1 VPCYPEEMLR
11 DPKKSSKTC
20 IRSPAPTTA
29 PARCRSDQIKRW
41 CNPRR
46 SPHYQSFGLHS
57 RWPPPYLSCRPRP
70 PLLLPSIMQTT
81 NCDRCYRRK
90 SKCDRLQPC
99 TSCSKSGAQ
108 CHYTDR
114 SKERTIRPD
123 VVDRLEKRLAQAEN
137 RNRSLAAEL
146 SRIRSA
152 ESQSSND
159 DPSSN
164 MSQRQGPVGSTN
176 RRSDVAAQ
184 VSILSTS
191 AAGERQYLGSTS
203 GVLFADLV
211 RASVDVP
218 HSRHPSPPTSTHPEN
233 SPDICEDIRSEIVRE
248 LPSKQLA
255 RKLIQAYLDH
265 DFLCYP
271 FLIPSEVHRILD
283 CLYSSGMTS
292 LSCYELFVV
301 DMLFAIS
308 TAQVSKYDWRQLPSA
323 ESHHAR
329 AMSTIGDVLRL
340 GGLQSLHAILLL
352 CQYRTGS
359 SIQDNSGSM
368 WLLVGIAARMC
379 FEMGLHKES
388 AFPLAG
394 PGDDDTTAKR
404 YLLQESKRR
413 SFWSILCMDRI
424 TSLILGRP
432 CAIRDDDFDHVCP
445 IEDPT
450 IYPSSSDKPMTPFVF
465 RHVVSYRLLC
475 GRIVSALHR
484 KKPSDATEQHVLQVK
499 QQLCADLERWKQDVE
514 QLQLEDSSQISSSC
528 HLSTEWYNL
537 LYSNAML
544 ILWRP
549 SPLLPD
555 ISHDANSL
563 QHIFDSAKQS
573 ITIYASL
580 HKSRKINYSWI
591 TLQSVFLAGLS
602 YVYACG
608 RHFRSRWRNS
618 SGPSLQK
625 DPTTIEVV
633 NDTRACSNVLVAVSE
648 RWNAMRNCHE
658 VFDRLSDAVLSDAIK
673 LQTAQAQHMARPI
686 LQQPVSVSSSFSNT
700 SMMTPRDATTFS
712 PLAVDTE
719 FLHCFDDLQQLYN
732 TQQIED
738 PIMELSQDWLGYL
751 GNGNEFAESAYH
763 MLSR

>member
-1 VPCYPEEMLR
+1 MQRETARRVFGRRPQLPLLR
-11 DPKKSSKTC
+11 VADQTRLSAGAT
-20 IRSPAPTTA
+20 PA
-29 PARCRSDQIKRW
+29 
-41 CNPRR
+41 
-46 SPHYQSFGLHS
+46 SPHITNPSASTADGCPS
-57 RWPPPYLSCRPRP
+57 PYLSCRPRP
-70 PLLLPSIMQTT
+70 PLLSPFIMQTT

-99 TSCSKSGAQ
+99 TSCSKGGAQ

-114 SKERTIRPD
+114 SKERTVRPD

-137 RNRSLAAEL
+137 RNKSLAAEL

-152 ESQSSND
+152 RSQSCND
-159 DPSSN
+159 DASGN
-164 MSQRQGPVGSTN
+164 MSQQARPASNTT

-218 HSRHPSPPTSTHPEN
+218 HSRHPSPPTTTHIEG
-233 SPDICEDIRSEIVRE
+233 SPDTPEYIRPEIPRE
-248 LPSKQLA
+248 LPSRNLA
-255 RKLIQAYLDH
+255 WKLVQAYLDH

-271 FLIPSEVHRILD
+271 FLMPSEIFSILD
-283 CLYSSGMTS
+283 CLYSSGLAS

-329 AMSTIGDVLRL
+329 AMSTISDVLRL
-340 GGLQSLHAILLL
+340 GGLQALHAILLL

-388 AFPLAG
+388 AYQLTG

-413 SFWSILCMDRI
+413 SFWSVLCMDRI

-445 IEDPT
+445 TEDPT
-450 IYPSSSDKPMTPFVF
+450 ICPTSSTDTPPAPFVF
-465 RHVVSYRLLC
+465 RHIVSYRLLC

-484 KKPSDATEQHVLQVK
+484 KKAPNTTEQHVLRIRQE
-499 QQLCADLERWKQDVE
+499 LCADLETWKQDVE
-514 QLQLEDSSQISSSC
+514 QLHLEHSSQISSSC

-608 RHFRSRWRNS
+608 RHFRSRWRNPTE
-618 SGPSLQK
+618 PSLQK

-648 RWNAMRNCHE
+648 RWNALRNCHE

-673 LQTAQAQHMARPI
+673 LQTAQAQHMAQPMI
-686 LQQPVSVSSSFSNT
+686 QQPMSISNASFGSGRL
-700 SMMTPRDATTFS
+700 MTPRDATTFS

-732 TQQIED
+732 MQQIED

-751 GNGNEFAESAYH
+751 GNGSEFPEPSYH
-763 MLSR
+763 MSGY

>member
-1 VPCYPEEMLR
+1 
-11 DPKKSSKTC
+11 
-20 IRSPAPTTA
+20 
-29 PARCRSDQIKRW
+29 
-41 CNPRR
+41 
-46 SPHYQSFGLHS
+46 
-57 RWPPPYLSCRPRP
+57 
-70 PLLLPSIMQTT
+70 
-81 NCDRCYRRK
+81 
-90 SKCDRLQPC
+90 
-99 TSCSKSGAQ
+99 
-108 CHYTDR
+108 
-114 SKERTIRPD
+114 
-123 VVDRLEKRLAQAEN
+123 
-137 RNRSLAAEL
+137 
-146 SRIRSA
+146 
-152 ESQSSND
+152 
-159 DPSSN
+159 
-164 MSQRQGPVGSTN
+164 MSQLPQAASNTS

-184 VSILSTS
+184 ISILSTS

-218 HSRHPSPPTSTHPEN
+218 HSRHPSPPITIHSEDSPEI
-233 SPDICEDIRSEIVRE
+233 SEEIRPDIPRE
-248 LPSKQLA
+248 LPPKKLA

-265 DFLCYP
+265 DFLSYP
-271 FLIPSEVHRILD
+271 FLTPLEIHRILD
-283 CLYSSGMTS
+283 CLYGSGIAS
-292 LSCYELFVV
+292 LTCYELFVI

-329 AMSTIGDVLRL
+329 AMSNIGGVLRL

-388 AFPLAG
+388 AYQLTG
-394 PGDDDTTAKR
+394 PGDDDATAKR

-413 SFWSILCMDRI
+413 SFWSVLCMDRI

-445 IEDPT
+445 MEDST
-450 IYPSSSDKPMTPFVF
+450 IIPSPSADGHIMPFVF
-465 RHVVSYRLLC
+465 RHIVSYRLLC
-475 GRIVSALHR
+475 GRVVSALHR
-484 KKPSDATEQHVLQVK
+484 KKASDVSEQHVLQIR
-499 QQLCADLERWKQDVE
+499 QELCADLEKWKQDVE
-514 QLQLEDSSQISSSC
+514 QLHLEQTPQTSSSC
-528 HLSTEWYNL
+528 HLSMEWYDL

-555 ISHDANSL
+555 VSHDAKAL
-563 QHIFDSAKQS
+563 QFIFESAKQS

-608 RHFRSRWRNS
+608 RHFRSRWRNPS
-618 SGPSLQK
+618 EPSLQK

-648 RWNAMRNCHE
+648 RWNALRNCHE
-658 VFDRLSDAVLSDAIK
+658 VFDRLSDAILSDAIK
-673 LQTAQAQHMARPI
+673 LQTAQAQQMAHSMVT
-686 LQQPVSVSSSFSNT
+686 QPVGMSNNSNFNNTLMT
-700 SMMTPRDATTFS
+700 SRDTTTFS

-732 TQQIED
+732 MQQIED

-751 GNGNEFAESAYH
+751 GNGSEFVEPPYQMSGY
-763 MLSR
+763 

>member
-1 VPCYPEEMLR
+1 
-11 DPKKSSKTC
+11 
-20 IRSPAPTTA
+20 
-29 PARCRSDQIKRW
+29 
-41 CNPRR
+41 
-46 SPHYQSFGLHS
+46 
-57 RWPPPYLSCRPRP
+57 
-70 PLLLPSIMQTT
+70 MQTA
-81 NCDRCYRRK
+81 NCDRCYHRK

-99 TSCSKSGAQ
+99 TSCCKSGSQ

-114 SKERTIRPD
+114 TRDRAIRPD
-123 VVDRLEKRLAQAEN
+123 VVSRLERRLAQAEN
-137 RNRSLAAEL
+137 RNKSLVAEL
-146 SRIRSA
+146 ARIRSVGP
-152 ESQSSND
+152 QSSYDDTPSTVSQHPRPND
-159 DPSSN
+159 N
-164 MSQRQGPVGSTN
+164 TN
-176 RRSDVAAQ
+176 RPSDVATQ

-218 HSRHPSPPTSTHPEN
+218 HSRHPSPPSTIHTED
-233 SPDICEDIRSEIVRE
+233 SPDTSGDVRAEIPRE
-248 LPSKQLA
+248 LPAKRLA
-255 RKLIQAYLDH
+255 QKLVQAYLDH

-271 FLIPSEVHRILD
+271 FLIPSEIHRILD
-283 CLYSSGMTS
+283 CLYSSGLAS
-292 LSCYELFVV
+292 LTCYELFVV

-388 AFPLAG
+388 AYPLTGPAR
-394 PGDDDTTAKR
+394 PGDDDATTRR

-413 SFWSILCMDRI
+413 SFWSVLCMDRI

-445 IEDPT
+445 EDDTT
-450 IYPSSSDKPMTPFVF
+450 ISSTSDRNGQTMPFVF
-465 RHVVSYRLLC
+465 KHIVSYRLLC
-475 GRIVSALHR
+475 GQIVAALHR
-484 KKPSDATEQHVLQVK
+484 KKSSEVSEQQVSRVR
-499 QQLCADLERWKQDVE
+499 QRLCADLDGWRQDVE
-514 QLQLEDSSQISSSC
+514 QLQLEQTSQTSSSC
-528 HLSTEWYNL
+528 HLSMEWYNL

-549 SPLLPD
+549 SPLLPEV
-555 ISHDANSL
+555 SHDATSL
-563 QHIFDSAKQS
+563 QFIFESAKQS

-608 RHFRSRWRNS
+608 RHFRSRWRNPS
-618 SGPSLQK
+618 QPSLQK

-648 RWNAMRNCHE
+648 RWNALRNCHE
-658 VFDRLSDAVLSDAIK
+658 VFDRLADAVLSDAIK
-673 LQTAQAQHMARPI
+673 LQTSQAQQLAQSMMP
-686 LQQPVSVSSSFSNT
+686 QPVNVNNGTFGNALV
-700 SMMTPRDATTFS
+700 TPRSSTTFS

-738 PIMELSQDWLGYL
+738 PIMELSHDWLGYL
-751 GNGNEFAESAYH
+751 GSGSDLVEPTYQMSGY
-763 MLSR
+763 

>member
-1 VPCYPEEMLR
+1 
-11 DPKKSSKTC
+11 
-20 IRSPAPTTA
+20 
-29 PARCRSDQIKRW
+29 
-41 CNPRR
+41 
-46 SPHYQSFGLHS
+46 
-57 RWPPPYLSCRPRP
+57 
-70 PLLLPSIMQTT
+70 MQTA
-81 NCDRCYRRK
+81 NCDRCYHRK
-90 SKCDRLQPC
+90 SKCDRVQPC

-114 SKERTIRPD
+114 ARDRAIRPD
-123 VVDRLEKRLAQAEN
+123 VVSRLERRLAQAEN
-137 RNRSLAAEL
+137 RNKSLAAEL
-146 SRIRSA
+146 AKIRSIGPP
-152 ESQSSND
+152 SSND
-159 DPSSN
+159 DTPSTV
-164 MSQRQGPVGSTN
+164 SQHSRPNDNAS

-184 VSILSTS
+184 VSILSTN

-218 HSRHPSPPTSTHPEN
+218 HSRHPSPPSTIHTED
-233 SPDICEDIRSEIVRE
+233 SPDTSEDVRAEIPRE
-248 LPSKQLA
+248 LPSKRLA
-255 RKLIQAYLDH
+255 QKLIQAYLDH

-271 FLIPSEVHRILD
+271 FLIPSEIYKILD
-283 CLYSSGMTS
+283 CLYSAGLAS
-292 LSCYELFVV
+292 LTCYELFVV

-388 AFPLAG
+388 AYPLTG

-404 YLLQESKRR
+404 YVLQESKRR
-413 SFWSILCMDRI
+413 SFWSVLCMDRI

-445 IEDPT
+445 NEDAT
-450 IYPSSSDKPMTPFVF
+450 ISLPSDTDRQTLPFVF
-465 RHVVSYRLLC
+465 KHILTYRLLC
-475 GRIVSALHR
+475 GRIVAALHR
-484 KKPSDATEQHVLQVK
+484 KKSSEVSEQHVLRIRQE
-499 QQLCADLERWKQDVE
+499 LCADLDGWKHHVE
-514 QLQLEDSSQISSSC
+514 QLHLEQTSQTSSSC
-528 HLSTEWYNL
+528 HLSMEWYNL

-555 ISHDANSL
+555 VSHDATSL
-563 QHIFDSAKQS
+563 QFIFESAKQS

-591 TLQSVFLAGLS
+591 TIQSVFLAGLS
-602 YVYACG
+602 YVYACS
-608 RHFRSRWRNS
+608 RHFRSRWRNPS
-618 SGPSLQK
+618 QPSLHK

-648 RWNAMRNCHE
+648 RWNALRNCHE
-658 VFDRLSDAVLSDAIK
+658 VFDRLADAVLSDAIK
-673 LQTAQAQHMARPI
+673 LQTAQAQQMAQAMLP
-686 LQQPVSVSSSFSNT
+686 QPVNVNNSTFGNALITARGS
-700 SMMTPRDATTFS
+700 TTFS

-751 GNGNEFAESAYH
+751 GTGSDLVEPTYQISGY
-763 MLSR
+763 

>member
-1 VPCYPEEMLR
+1 
-11 DPKKSSKTC
+11 
-20 IRSPAPTTA
+20 
-29 PARCRSDQIKRW
+29 
-41 CNPRR
+41 
-46 SPHYQSFGLHS
+46 
-57 RWPPPYLSCRPRP
+57 
-70 PLLLPSIMQTT
+70 
-81 NCDRCYRRK
+81 
-90 SKCDRLQPC
+90 
-99 TSCSKSGAQ
+99 
-108 CHYTDR
+108 
-114 SKERTIRPD
+114 
-123 VVDRLEKRLAQAEN
+123 
-137 RNRSLAAEL
+137 
-146 SRIRSA
+146 
-152 ESQSSND
+152 
-159 DPSSN
+159 
-164 MSQRQGPVGSTN
+164 MSQAPPAVSNTS

-184 VSILSTS
+184 ISILSTS
-191 AAGERQYLGSTS
+191 AAGDRQYLGSTS

-218 HSRHPSPPTSTHPEN
+218 HSRHPSPPITVHSEDSPEL
-233 SPDICEDIRSEIVRE
+233 SDEIRPEIPRE
-248 LPSKQLA
+248 LPPKKLA
-255 RKLIQAYLDH
+255 RKLIQAYLNH
-265 DFLCYP
+265 DFLSYP
-271 FLIPSEVHRILD
+271 FLIPSEIYRILD
-283 CLYSSGMTS
+283 CLYDSGLAS
-292 LSCYELFVV
+292 LTCYELFMI

-329 AMSTIGDVLRL
+329 AMSNIGGVLRL

-388 AFPLAG
+388 AYQLTG
-394 PGDDDTTAKR
+394 PGDDDATAKR
-404 YLLQESKRR
+404 FLLQESKRR
-413 SFWSILCMDRI
+413 SFWSVLCMDRI

-432 CAIRDDDFDHVCP
+432 CAIRDDDFDHICP
-445 IEDPT
+445 TEDPT
-450 IYPSSSDKPMTPFVF
+450 IVSYPRVEEQKTPFVF
-465 RHVVSYRLLC
+465 RHIVSYRLLC

-484 KKPSDATEQHVLQVK
+484 KKGSDVSEQRVLQIR
-499 QQLCADLERWKQDVE
+499 QELCADLERWKQDVE
-514 QLQLEDSSQISSSC
+514 QLHLEQNWQTSSSC

-555 ISHDANSL
+555 VSHDATSL
-563 QHIFDSAKQS
+563 QHIFNSAKQS

-608 RHFRSRWRNS
+608 RHFRSRWRNPS
-618 SGPSLQK
+618 ESSLQK

-648 RWNAMRNCHE
+648 RWNALRNCHE
-658 VFDRLSDAVLSDAIK
+658 VFDRLSDAILSDAIK
-673 LQTAQAQHMARPI
+673 LQTAQAQHMAHNMGT
-686 LQQPVSVSSSFSNT
+686 QPVGVNNNNNFNNT
-700 SMMTPRDATTFS
+700 LMTSHGTTTFS

-732 TQQIED
+732 MQQIED

-751 GNGNEFAESAYH
+751 GNGSEFVEPPYQMSGY
-763 MLSR
+763 

>member
-1 VPCYPEEMLR
+1 
-11 DPKKSSKTC
+11 
-20 IRSPAPTTA
+20 
-29 PARCRSDQIKRW
+29 
-41 CNPRR
+41 
-46 SPHYQSFGLHS
+46 
-57 RWPPPYLSCRPRP
+57 
-70 PLLLPSIMQTT
+70 MQTT

-99 TSCSKSGAQ
+99 ASCSKSEAQ
-108 CHYTDR
+108 CVYTDR
-114 SKERTIRPD
+114 TKERAVRPD
-123 VVDRLEKRLAQAEN
+123 VVDRLERRLAQAEN
-137 RNRSLAAEL
+137 RNKSLAAEL

-152 ESQSSND
+152 RSHASND
-159 DPSSN
+159 NADTNMRPEPPSDDITS
-164 MSQRQGPVGSTN
+164 
-176 RRSDVAAQ
+176 RRDDIAAQ

-218 HSRHPSPPTSTHPEN
+218 HSRHPSPPTTARTEYSPE
-233 SPDICEDIRSEIVRE
+233 SSDDVRVELPRE
-248 LPSKQLA
+248 LPSRKLA
-255 RKLIQAYLDH
+255 QKLIQAYLDH

-271 FLIPSEVHRILD
+271 FLIPSEIHRTLD
-283 CLYSSGMTS
+283 YLYNSGLTS

-329 AMSTIGDVLRL
+329 AMASIGDVLRF

-388 AFPLAG
+388 AFPLTG
-394 PGDDDTTAKR
+394 PGNDDTTSKR

-413 SFWSILCMDRI
+413 SFWSVLCMDRI

-432 CAIRDDDFDHVCP
+432 CAIRDDDFDHACP
-445 IEDPT
+445 FEDST
-450 IYPSSSDKPMTPFVF
+450 ISPPETDVGGSKPFVF
-465 RHVVSYRLLC
+465 KHIVSYRLLC
-475 GRIVSALHR
+475 GEIVSALHR
-484 KKPSDATEQHVLQVK
+484 KKAPNVGEQHVLDIRHR
-499 QQLCADLERWKQDVE
+499 LCADLEGWKHDVE
-514 QLQLEDSSQISSSC
+514 NLHLEQNSQTSSSC
-528 HLSTEWYNL
+528 HLSTEWYSL

-555 ISHDANSL
+555 ISHDARSL

-608 RHFRSRWRNS
+608 RHYRSRWRNPTE
-618 SGPSLQK
+618 PSLQK
-625 DPTTIEVV
+625 DPSTIEVV

-648 RWNAMRNCHE
+648 RWNALRNCHE
-658 VFDRLSDAVLSDAIK
+658 VFDKLSDAVLSDAIK
-673 LQTAQAQHMARPI
+673 LQTAQAQQMIRPFV
-686 LQQPVSVSSSFSNT
+686 QQSVNINNDSLNHNNLI
-700 SMMTPRDATTFS
+700 TPRDSTTFS

-732 TQQIED
+732 MQQIED

-751 GNGNEFAESAYH
+751 GNGSDFIEPSYQMNGY
-763 MLSR
+763 

>member
-1 VPCYPEEMLR
+1 
-11 DPKKSSKTC
+11 
-20 IRSPAPTTA
+20 
-29 PARCRSDQIKRW
+29 
-41 CNPRR
+41 
-46 SPHYQSFGLHS
+46 
-57 RWPPPYLSCRPRP
+57 
-70 PLLLPSIMQTT
+70 MQTT

-99 TSCSKSGAQ
+99 TSCSKGGAQ

-114 SKERTIRPD
+114 NKERTVRPD
-123 VVDRLEKRLAQAEN
+123 VVDRLERRLTQAEN
-137 RNRSLAAEL
+137 RNKSLAAEL
-146 SRIRSA
+146 SRIRSN
-152 ESQSSND
+152 ESQNSD
-159 DPSSN
+159 DDTPNS
-164 MSQRQGPVGSTN
+164 MPHQTRPTGTTT

-218 HSRHPSPPTSTHPEN
+218 HSRHPSPPTTTRTED
-233 SPDICEDIRSEIVRE
+233 SPDTSDEFRSEIPRE
-248 LPSKQLA
+248 IPSKKLA
-255 RKLIQAYLDH
+255 WKLIQAYLDH

-271 FLIPSEVHRILD
+271 FLIPLEVHRIID
-283 CLYSSGMTS
+283 CLYSSGIAS

-388 AFPLAG
+388 VYQLAG
-394 PGDDDTTAKR
+394 PGDDDDTAKR
-404 YLLQESKRR
+404 YSLQESKRR
-413 SFWSILCMDRI
+413 SFWSVFCMDRI

-445 IEDPT
+445 TEDVT
-450 IYPSSSDKPMTPFVF
+450 ILPSSGTDKPNLPFVF
-465 RHVVSYRLLC
+465 RHIVSYRMLC
-475 GRIVSALHR
+475 GRIVAALHR
-484 KKPSDATEQHVLQVK
+484 KKASDFTEQHVLQ
-499 QQLCADLERWKQDVE
+499 QRQELCADLERWKQDIE
-514 QLQLEDSSQISSSC
+514 QLHLDHCSQISSSC

-555 ISHDANSL
+555 LSHDANSL
-563 QHIFDSAKQS
+563 QHIFDAAKQS

-608 RHFRSRWRNS
+608 RHFRSRWRN
-618 SGPSLQK
+618 PTEPLLQK

-648 RWNAMRNCHE
+648 RWNALRNCHE

-673 LQTAQAQHMARPI
+673 LQTAQAQNMAQSI
-686 LQQPVSVSSSFSNT
+686 IQQPVSIVSSSNFGSNSLMT
-700 SMMTPRDATTFS
+700 SQDTTTLS

-732 TQQIED
+732 MQQIED

-751 GNGNEFAESAYH
+751 GNGSEFSDHSYH
-763 MLSR
+763 MTGYQ

>member
-1 VPCYPEEMLR
+1 
-11 DPKKSSKTC
+11 
-20 IRSPAPTTA
+20 
-29 PARCRSDQIKRW
+29 
-41 CNPRR
+41 
-46 SPHYQSFGLHS
+46 
-57 RWPPPYLSCRPRP
+57 
-70 PLLLPSIMQTT
+70 MQTA
-81 NCDRCYRRK
+81 NCDRCYHRK

-108 CHYTDR
+108 CHYTNRTRDR
-114 SKERTIRPD
+114 AIRPD
-123 VVDRLEKRLAQAEN
+123 VVSRLERRLAQAEN
-137 RNRSLAAEL
+137 RNKSLAAEL
-146 SRIRSA
+146 ARIRPTEQQGSN
-152 ESQSSND
+152 EDTLRTISQHSMPND
-159 DPSSN
+159 
-164 MSQRQGPVGSTN
+164 STS

-218 HSRHPSPPTSTHPEN
+218 HSRHPSPPSTIHTED
-233 SPDICEDIRSEIVRE
+233 SPDTSEDIRHDIPRE
-248 LPSKQLA
+248 LPSKRLA
-255 RKLIQAYLDH
+255 QKLIQAYLDH

-271 FLIPSEVHRILD
+271 FLIPSEIHRILD
-283 CLYSSGMTS
+283 CLYSTGLGS
-292 LSCYELFVV
+292 LTCYELFVV

-368 WLLVGIAARMC
+368 WLLVGIAARLC
-379 FEMGLHKES
+379 FEMGLHKDS
-388 AFPLAG
+388 AYPLSEYK
-394 PGDDDTTAKR
+394 DDDAAEKR
-404 YLLQESKRR
+404 YLIQESKRR
-413 SFWSILCMDRI
+413 SFWSVLCMDRI

-432 CAIRDDDFDHVCP
+432 CAIRDDDYDHVCP
-445 IEDPT
+445 EEDST
-450 IYPSSSDKPMTPFVF
+450 ISSTTGPDRQTMPFVF
-465 RHVVSYRLLC
+465 KHIVSYRLLC

-484 KKPSDATEQHVLQVK
+484 KKGSDVSEQHVFRIRQE
-499 QQLCADLERWKQDVE
+499 LCADLERWKQEVE
-514 QLQLEDSSQISSSC
+514 QLHLEQTSQTSSSC
-528 HLSTEWYNL
+528 HLSMEWYNM

-555 ISHDANSL
+555 VSHDATSL
-563 QHIFDSAKQS
+563 QHIFDAAKQS

-602 YVYACG
+602 YVYACS
-608 RHFRSRWRNS
+608 RHFRSRWRNPS
-618 SGPSLQK
+618 ESSLQK

-648 RWNAMRNCHE
+648 RWNALRNCHE
-658 VFDRLSDAVLSDAIK
+658 VFDRLADAVLSDAIK
-673 LQTAQAQHMARPI
+673 LQTAQAQHMA
-686 LQQPVSVSSSFSNT
+686 QSMMSQPVNVNNGTFGNALV
-700 SMMTPRDATTFS
+700 TPRSSTTFS

-751 GNGNEFAESAYH
+751 GAGSDLVEPAYQ
-763 MLSR
+763 MSGY

>member
-1 VPCYPEEMLR
+1 
-11 DPKKSSKTC
+11 
-20 IRSPAPTTA
+20 
-29 PARCRSDQIKRW
+29 
-41 CNPRR
+41 
-46 SPHYQSFGLHS
+46 
-57 RWPPPYLSCRPRP
+57 
-70 PLLLPSIMQTT
+70 MQTT
-81 NCDRCYRRK
+81 NCDRCYHRK

-99 TSCSKSGAQ
+99 TSCNKGGAQ
-108 CHYTDR
+108 CVYTDR
-114 SKERTIRPD
+114 AKARAVRPD
-123 VVDRLEKRLAQAEN
+123 EVDRLERRLAQAEN
-137 RNRSLAAEL
+137 RNRSLVAEL
-146 SRIRSA
+146 SRIRSTGPPR
-152 ESQSSND
+152 ND
-159 DPSSN
+159 ENDRIDLVQEPEPSDYS
-164 MSQRQGPVGSTN
+164 V

-211 RASVDVP
+211 RASVDAP
-218 HSRHPSPPTSTHPEN
+218 YSRHPSPPGTIHTVDSPET
-233 SPDICEDIRSEIVRE
+233 CEDIPANLPRE
-248 LPSKQLA
+248 LPPEKLA
-255 RKLIQAYLDH
+255 RKLVQAYLDH

-271 FLIPSEVHRILD
+271 FLIPSEIHRMLE
-283 CLYSSGMTS
+283 CLYSSGVSS
-292 LSCYELFVV
+292 LTPYELFVV

-329 AMSTIGDVLRL
+329 AMATIGNVLRL
-340 GGLQSLHAILLL
+340 GGLQALHAILLL

-359 SIQDNSGSM
+359 SIQDNSGPM
-368 WLLVGIAARMC
+368 WLLVGIAARIC
-379 FEMGLHKES
+379 FEMGLHKDS
-388 AFPLAG
+388 VFQLQG
-394 PGDDDTTAKR
+394 PGHDDDTARR

-413 SFWSILCMDRI
+413 SFWSVLCMDRI

-432 CAIRDDDFDHVCP
+432 CAIRDEDFDHTCP
-445 IEDPT
+445 DTDKT
-450 IYPSSSDKPMTPFVF
+450 ISIMPNAAEEAARPFVF
-465 RHVVSYRLLC
+465 RHIVSYRRLC

-484 KKPSDATEQHVLQVK
+484 KKAPNVK
-499 QQLCADLERWKQDVE
+499 QQDVLRLRQELCEDLDRWKQEVE
-514 QLQLEDSSQISSSC
+514 DLHLEQNIQNSSLSSC
-528 HLSTEWYNL
+528 HLSTEWYNM

-555 ISHDANSL
+555 VSHDAASL

-608 RHFRSRWRNS
+608 RHFRSRWRNPS
-618 SGPSLQK
+618 EPSLQK

-648 RWNAMRNCHE
+648 RWNALRNCHE

-673 LQTAQAQHMARPI
+673 LQTAQAQQMVQPT
-686 LQQPVSVSSSFSNT
+686 LQPAVNNNSFAGNI
-700 SMMTPRDATTFS
+700 MTVPRDTTTFS

-719 FLHCFDDLQQLYN
+719 FLHCFDDLQHLYN

-751 GNGNEFAESAYH
+751 GNGNEFAESVYQ
-763 MLSR
+763 MPGY